1 MEKYLY
7 LTEVEWADAWIN
19 GGEIPI
25 SLASSYLSES
35 REGIY
40 TPDENLIHDSS
51 YPIPAFRQ
59 FGIHL
64 GNVKNVTM
72 TGNTF
77 NGKKIPDVKNASYY
91 KEDGLIL
98 SFCNEL
104 DAEIA
109 RRLGKKACVKILD
122 MHQLKVALDSEVGS
136 KGIMKNCS
144 YTKGFK
150 RDHFLKSTEDSWQK
164 EFRLFWKSDKSV
176 WVAIPPNI
184 GELVATYD

>member
-64 GNVKNVTM
+64 ENVKNVTM

-104 DAEIA
+104 DTEIA

-122 MHQLKVALDSEVGS
+122 MHQLKMALDSEVGS
-136 KGIMKNCS
+136 KGVMKNCS
-144 YTKGFK
+144 YTKGFQ
-150 RDHFLKSTEDSWQK
+150 RDHFLKSTEDSWQN

-176 WVAIPPNI
+176 WVSIPPNI

>member
-40 TPDENLIHDSS
+40 TPDENLIHDSP

-64 GNVKNVTM
+64 ENVKNVTM

-104 DAEIA
+104 DTEIA

-122 MHQLKVALDSEVGS
+122 MHQLKMALDSEVGS

-144 YTKGFK
+144 YTKGFQ
-150 RDHFLKSTEDSWQK
+150 RDHFLKSTEDSWQN

-176 WVAIPPNI
+176 RVAIPPNI